1 MRGKLV
7 FRFAAERAAPR
18 GDRREQ
24 PFVLGGDGFR
34 VRAAPLV
41 AQRRRASRGTRG
53 ARIRRLVDRA
63 VGRARG
69 FDPSVHDGLRVRIVG
84 GIRTRLLF
92 FFFFFLLLLFE
103 VDEYDGARREGQRVI
118 YGRSRRRVHSR
129 DVWGLLH
136 RLELAPRS
144 PEQRLQVARAR
155 DLQQLGLAGG
165 ARHSHGDLLA
175 RRLRAVQ
182 QMRVS
187 VRVVVVVGTD
197 AAGRLVPPLGA
208 SVLLQSL
215 VQHLLLLL
223 ALALLPAR
231 LLGARAK
238 PPSLIVLVIP
248 RTLFSVPLL
257 RRAIPG
263 SPRLAVG
270 RLVVQR
276 QAVDQVEEHLA
287 TPGVQ
292 THAARHPPRTR
303 KWRARAVPSSAK
315 FFLRGNRHRR
325 GGKGL
330 DANVAAND
338 VRLPKSSG
346 LLLVTKAS
354 RLSTTRSH
362 PPPVFR
368 FRRAS
373 LGVFF
378 QPQRRGRV
386 VGDSVREHRRRDV
399 AGCDGGGAV
408 QNAH

>member
-1 MRGKLV
+1 M
-7 FRFAAERAAPR
+7 FRFAADCAAPR

-24 PFVLGGDGFR
+24 PRVLGGDGFR
-34 VRAAPLV
+34 VRAAGISFFRSV
-41 AQRRRASRGTRG
+41 RVRAAGGARRRRASLARGVRV
-53 ARIRRLVDRA
+53 RRLVDRA

-69 FDPSVHDGLRVRIVG
+69 REGGVHDGLRVRIVV

-92 FFFFFLLLLFE
+92 FFFFFLLLLVE
-103 VDEYDGARREGQRVI
+103 VDEDDGARRERQRVI

-187 VRVVVVVGTD
+187 VRVVVVVETD
-197 AAGRLVPPLGA
+197 AAERLVPPLGA

-303 KWRARAVPSSAK
+303 KWASSSGSLERK
-315 FFLRGNRHRR
+315 VFFFRGNRHRR
-325 GGKGL
+325 SVRTRHSTS
-330 DANVAAND
+330 NVAAND
-338 VRLPKSSG
+338 DSLPKSSG
-346 LLLVTKAS
+346 LLH
-354 RLSTTRSH
+354 RTRDKKS
-362 PPPVFR
+362 
-368 FRRAS
+368 
-373 LGVFF
+373 
-378 QPQRRGRV
+378 Q
-386 VGDSVREHRRRDV
+386 
-399 AGCDGGGAV
+399 
-408 QNAH
+408 